1 MRSLR
6 VLLVEDSP
14 PDSELVLALLEDSGA
29 TVEICSSLREALDI
43 LGGRT
48 FDVAVADLSLPDAL
62 DLEAVSVL
70 RAAAPGLPLV
80 VLTGRDDEQTALQA
94 LAAGAQDY
102 VAKRDLT
109 ATVLIRSLRYAQE
122 RAHADEALRVFSR
135 WTAVLLD
142 GLEAATCAVD
152 ERGTVLAVNAALRGG
167 EGSSLLPA
175 AVGGSLTAAWQGPG
189 ASRSSAA
196 LLAGLEDV
204 LSGRIARFEHEC
216 ETADGRCWSV
226 RTTPLPGVGA
236 VVTQVDVT
244 AMKAAQHQL
253 TAAALHDPLTGL
265 PNRALLRDRLSQSME
280 TARRHGLV
288 VAVVFLDLDR
298 FKQVNDNLGHATGD
312 AVLLAVAE
320 RLAACARASD
330 TVARVSG
337 DEYIVVCVADGQEQA
352 TALAQR
358 LVDEINN
365 DLVVDGR
372 RLSVTASAGLAIAQ
386 PGDALDDVV
395 QVADEAMYAAKAKG
409 GATLVVASEEMRGLL
424 SRRLHA
430 EQSLRRAL
438 AEERVEVHY
447 QPVVRLT
454 DGSVCGAEALV
465 RLRDPSGRLVPPAEF
480 IEVAERTGLIV
491 PLGALVLRTACAEAA
506 RWTGELAALSIAVNL
521 STRQL
526 AQPDIVPAVQASLAA
541 AGLAPD
547 RLVLEVTE
555 SAVVEDAEA
564 ALRALSALKQIGVRT
579 AIDDFGTGY
588 SSFLYLKQFPVGLL
602 KIDRSFVGGMLENPD
617 DAAIVAS
624 IVRLGRDIGVTVLAE
639 GVETEEQNRHLSE
652 LGCDQ
657 AQGYLF
663 SRPVPASE
671 LAAAAAAAV
680 RAVPASG
687 LAAAAAAAVRGIPSQ
702 PKRVQR
708 RIVPPL
714 QEEAAARIAALSQ
727 AGASLHTIAAALNS
741 DGVPSPSGR
750 RWHAQSVA
758 RHTQPALRASVG

>member
-6 VLLVEDSP
+6 LLLVEDSP
-14 PDSELVLALLEDSGA
+14 PDAELVVALLEDSGA
-29 TVEICSSLREALDI
+29 TADVEVCSSLREALDV

-80 VLTGRDDEQTALQA
+80 VLTGRDDEQMALDA

-109 ATVLIRSLRYAQE
+109 PTLLVRALRYAQE
-122 RAHADEALRVFSR
+122 RAHADEALRVSAR
-135 WTAVLLD
+135 WTAALLD
-142 GLEAATCAVD
+142 GLEAPTCAVD
-152 ERGTVLAVNAALRGG
+152 ERGNVLAVNAALRAG
-167 EGSSLLPA
+167 ERSSLLPA
-175 AVGGSLTAAWQGPG
+175 SVGASLTAAWQGPG
-189 ASRSSAA
+189 ASRSSPA
-196 LLAGLEDV
+196 LLAGLKQV
-204 LSGRIARFEHEC
+204 LTGRVARFEHEC
-216 ETADGRCWSV
+216 ETADGRWWSV
-226 RTTPLPGVGA
+226 RTTPLPGGAGA
-236 VVTQVDVT
+236 VVMQVDVT
-244 AMKAAQHQL
+244 AMKVAQHQL

-265 PNRALLRDRLSQSME
+265 PNRALLRDRLSQSFE
-280 TARRHGLV
+280 TARRDGRV

-298 FKQVNDNLGHATGD
+298 FKQVNDTLGHATGD
-312 AVLLAVAE
+312 AVLVAVAQ
-320 RLAACARASD
+320 RLASCARASD

-337 DEYIVVCVADGQEQA
+337 DEYVVVCLADEQEQA
-352 TALAQR
+352 QALARR
-358 LVDEINN
+358 LVDEING

-372 RLSVTASAGLAIAQ
+372 RLSVTASAGLSIAR

-409 GATLVVASEEMRGLL
+409 GGTLVVASDEMRGLL

-430 EQSLRRAL
+430 ERALSRAL

-454 DGSVCGAEALV
+454 DGTVRGVEALV
-465 RLRDPSGRLVPPAEF
+465 RLRDESNLLVPPAEF
-480 IEVAERTGLIV
+480 IEVAERSGLIV
-491 PLGALVLRTACAEAA
+491 PLGTSVLRTACAEAA
-506 RWTGELAALSIAVNL
+506 SWTGVLEGLSVAVNL

-526 AQPDIVPAVQASLAA
+526 AQPDVVPAVQASLTAA
-541 AGLAPD
+541 ALAPE

-564 ALRALSALKQIGVRT
+564 ALRALSALKEIGVRT

-588 SSFLYLKQFPVGLL
+588 SSFLYLKQFPVDFL
-602 KIDRSFVGGMLENPD
+602 KIDRSFVSGMLENPD

-624 IVRLGRDIGVTVLAE
+624 IVRLGRDIGVTLVAE
-639 GVETEEQNRHLSE
+639 GVETDEQHRHLMD
-652 LGCDQ
+652 LGCDE

-663 SRPVPASE
+663 SRPVPVTE
-671 LAAAAAAAV
+671 LAAATYAAV
-680 RAVPASG
+680 RAVP
-687 LAAAAAAAVRGIPSQ
+687 SQ
-702 PKRVQR
+702 SERVQR
-708 RIVPPL
+708 RVVLPL
-714 QEEAAARIAALSQ
+714 REGVATRIFELSR

-741 DGVPSPSGR
+741 EGVPNPSGR
-750 RWHAQSVA
+750 RWHAQAVS
-758 RHTQPALRASVG
+758 RHAQAALRTSAG